1 MHKNPFSVPSQS
13 WTLTDFKI
21 IGLELR
27 DLAWSWGI
35 IPHTAPEKPVD
46 EASASSEAS
55 AERKPDVSGSSEAAS
70 QSAEP
75 SANPATTSDKHVPVK
90 AEPTMTAMPPPPSR
104 IRIYFHTP
112 VSADDVHNI
121 SPQSSL
127 VIPSDPSVRKGK
139 RKKIDDEDG
148 DLEDGRGPPP
158 PPPGMDHDTV
168 SAPQGTDHEVAGR
181 DSVAPS
187 VAETTSEGD
196 WLMAAIGN
204 EEAEGGEG
212 SYSQA
217 TELDEPH
224 ADDADAPARTMVSL
238 QLSPCT

>member
-1 MHKNPFSVPSQS
+1 MHKNPFSVPSQP

-104 IRIYFHTP
+104 IRIYFHT
-112 VSADDVHNI
+112 
-121 SPQSSL
+121 
-127 VIPSDPSVRKGK
+127 
-139 RKKIDDEDG
+139 
-148 DLEDGRGPPP
+148 
-158 PPPGMDHDTV
+158 GMDHDTV
-168 SAPQGTDHEVAGR
+168 SAPQGTDHEVVGR
-181 DSVAPS
+181 HLNSLLCMRIAVMVLVS
-187 VAETTSEGD
+187 KV
-196 WLMAAIGN
+196 GN
-204 EEAEGGEG
+204 NNN
-212 SYSQA
+212 SRN
-217 TELDEPH
+217 LRNPFN
-224 ADDADAPARTMVSL
+224 PL
-238 QLSPCT
+238 LL